1 MLEFD
6 YQCPEVSIPSME
18 REVDMSGKEKKLF
31 RVEVFFNG
39 RKHYVLRRH
48 SDFQN
53 LHRKLKKILMLP
65 EFPSKRNPHLRTK
78 PLDQRR
84 QELEDYIQEIL
95 QQNETVPQELLEF
108 LQIRH
113 FRSMSKTD
121 RTDCELIQQCVV
133 TFSKDPFFLGTFSG
147 LPDVVVDGVLEGLYP
162 KDVSAP
168 SDNTSAGAM

>member
-1 MLEFD
+1 MSHHRRNMTENGFSGLK
-6 YQCPEVSIPSME
+6 CSSMGGNT
-18 REVDMSGKEKKLF
+18 MSSGDTVIFKTSTE
-31 RVEVFFNG
+31 
-39 RKHYVLRRH
+39 
-48 SDFQN
+48 
-53 LHRKLKKILMLP
+53 
-65 EFPSKRNPHLRTK
+65 SKRNPHLRTK